1 MDLRKHRKTR
11 KGCQSLLLGKMVP
24 GGGFEPPTRGFSI
37 RHQIQEN
44 QGASVSKTAL
54 TNRELNENV
63 SNADLTAKKNPAAG
77 DAANGA
83 VVQSTILNHDN
94 TPNLPGYAT
103 AFIDAVTNLPRK
115 DRLPVLELAV
125 DHYRAGRPIPPL
137 MGYMD
142 EANFWADMAARDE
155 LKAYL
160 WACWSHLN
168 AADQAA
174 FLAHVERRAAA

>member
-1 MDLRKHRKTR
+1 M
-11 KGCQSLLLGKMVP
+11 
-24 GGGFEPPTRGFSI
+24 
-37 RHQIQEN
+37 
-44 QGASVSKTAL
+44 
-54 TNRELNENV
+54 
-63 SNADLTAKKNPAAG
+63 SNAQKESPAAG

-83 VVQSTILNHDN
+83 DVQSTILNHDN

-103 AFIDAVTNLPRK
+103 AFIDAVTNLPAE

-125 DHYRAGRPIPPL
+125 DHYRAGQPIPPL

-174 FLAHVERRAAA
+174 FLAHIERRAAA

>member
-1 MDLRKHRKTR
+1 MANP
-11 KGCQSLLLGKMVP
+11 S
-24 GGGFEPPTRGFSI
+24 
-37 RHQIQEN
+37 
-44 QGASVSKTAL
+44 GA
-54 TNRELNENV
+54 
-63 SNADLTAKKNPAAG
+63 TAKENPDALAG
-77 DAANGA
+77 AIGA
-83 VVQSTILNHDN
+83 KTIVEIGCTDN
-94 TPNLPGYAT
+94 SLNLPPEAT

-125 DHYRAGRPIPPL
+125 DHYRAGQPIPPL